1 MSVPLFFFGTEMH
14 TAEEWNILL
23 GGLIIVMNCRT
34 HRFLPVMGYLY
45 IGFTVFLSHYRLVG

>member
-1 MSVPLFFFGTEMH
+1 MH